1 MAESRIGYENRFEE
15 KYENQVMKKFRLP
28 SKRIGDENHFV
39 EKYENQIMR
48 KFRIKKSNKHIRK
61 DWGLSVS
68 SPNGSSSFNEL
79 IKKLKTKSFFF
90 GRSPY

>member
-1 MAESRIGYENRFEE
+1 
-15 KYENQVMKKFRLP
+15 MKKFRLP

-61 DWGLSVS
+61 D
-68 SPNGSSSFNEL
+68 
-79 IKKLKTKSFFF
+79 
-90 GRSPY
+90 